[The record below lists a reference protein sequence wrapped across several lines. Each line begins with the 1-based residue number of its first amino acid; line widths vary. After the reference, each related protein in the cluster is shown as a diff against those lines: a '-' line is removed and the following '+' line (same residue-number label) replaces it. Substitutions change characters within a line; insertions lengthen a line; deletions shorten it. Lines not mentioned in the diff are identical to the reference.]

1 MYVVDDFFYVPIG
14 GVFTFYD
21 LDLSLAF
28 KSVVYHETAIG
39 VCAESDCPH
48 YVRDVML
55 WSMLCGEDVF
65 RDGGLRML
73 CLVIL

>member
-1 MYVVDDFFYVPIG
+1 MVNYIFYVPIG
-14 GVFTFYD
+14 RVLAFYY
-21 LDLSLAF
+21 LKLFLAF
-28 KSVVYHETAIG
+28 KSVVDHDEAIG

-65 RDGGLRML
+65 RDGGLCML
-73 CLVIL
+73 CFVVL